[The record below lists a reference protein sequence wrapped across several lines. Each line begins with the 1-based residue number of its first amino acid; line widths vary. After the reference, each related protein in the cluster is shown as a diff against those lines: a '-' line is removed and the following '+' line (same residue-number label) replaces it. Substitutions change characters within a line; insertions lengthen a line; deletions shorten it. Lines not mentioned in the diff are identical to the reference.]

1 MVNAGGT
8 SAQEWKTIQPG
19 RTITETKPLQSGSG
33 LERGFDLSTTGNSKN
48 ELPTGST
55 GSTGSRQSKSSV
67 SGISLALSIRLARTH
82 SQKAM
87 EHAKQLVDACKSND
101 FMQQFRLGAHL
112 DDQLKLMWKHRKGR
126 DDMWGKLLNFL
137 QSAVK
142 TVDYDTFVVEQA
154 CAVLSVTEMLASSHV
169 DRDDIRSA
177 KRLLADAKLDH
188 WFGISEPN
196 FTNKSPE

>member
-8 SAQEWKTIQPG
+8 SIQELKTIQP
-19 RTITETKPLQSGSG
+19 RTNTETNPMQSGSG
-33 LERGFDLSTTGNSKN
+33 LERGFDLSTTGNRKN

-55 GSTGSRQSKSSV
+55 GLRQSKSSV
-67 SGISLALSIRLARTH
+67 SSSSNSLALSIRLVRTH
-82 SQKAM
+82 SQKAI
-87 EHAKQLVDACKSND
+87 ELAKQLVDACKSND
-101 FMQQFRLGAHL
+101 FMEQFRLGANL

-142 TVDYDTFVVEQA
+142 TVDYDTFVVEQG

-188 WFGISEPN
+188 WFAISELN
-196 FTNKSPE
+196 STSKSPE